1 MEHLNA
7 KEPEDRLGMTEEQW
21 KRFQKITHGYGE
33 QSDQGADL
41 SILKSLQKLTPTQ
54 RYERM
59 LEMRPLHEE
68 LLRAGAKARR

>member
-1 MEHLNA
+1 ME
-7 KEPEDRLGMTEEQW
+7 KPQIEEFEDRLGMSEEQW
-21 KRFQKITHGYGE
+21 QRFQKITHGYGE

-41 SILKSLQKLTPTQ
+41 SILKSLQRLTPTQ